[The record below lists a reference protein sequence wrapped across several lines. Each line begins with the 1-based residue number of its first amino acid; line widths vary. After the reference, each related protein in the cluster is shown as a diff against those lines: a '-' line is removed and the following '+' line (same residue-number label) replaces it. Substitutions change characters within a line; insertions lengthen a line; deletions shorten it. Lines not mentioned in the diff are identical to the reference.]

1 MKRII
6 FIVVGAI
13 FTVLA
18 VLVVFLKLVVFEEI
32 DRQGSLNLAQNNIN
46 SQIAKAVGENEVK
59 NYSNLL
65 EFIKYPE
72 VDLYNF
78 SHDKNFD
85 HDLRSIHFQTEDS
98 FDEVLT
104 FYQGKFPQKT
114 PLMETPSISPV
125 SGEPIEPFR
134 TARFGVQVKP
144 GTIVGRDWDS
154 SLSIAITENKQDKK
168 TSVALT
174 SL

>member
-13 FTVLA
+13 LAVLA
-18 VLVVFLKLVVFEEI
+18 VLVVFFTLAFKPI
-32 DRQGSLNLAQNNIN
+32 DREGTLNLAQNNIN
-46 SQIAKAVGENEVK
+46 SQIAKAVGRNEVK